1 MATVDISSFTGT
13 VWDNTTESG
22 ELLITAVFGAG
33 TVIDKSLLSS
43 TAASPYLYLNNAQ
56 EAQLDIVRTNAA
68 APNELVFS
76 YTVFEDHRS
85 IDPLV
90 VQGFYL
96 DGATLQDS
104 DGERLSTLINTANNQ
119 ILVGGSRAKV
129 TNPQITDDDLQ
140 SPTVDN
146 VHVVSGNYRENQ
158 TVLFTVEFDESV
170 FVTIGNA
177 GSLPQLTFV
186 SDGEPLND
194 VYAIYN
200 NIGSGTRRLQFEL
213 QVTADVN
220 VADLQLGSL
229 LTNGAV
235 IEDTSGNMAI
245 LGLPDL
251 PAATNVSLGPQGSS
265 IDAPEVLADITIES
279 IRYLGSTASQFLAGD
294 IVDLTVRTTG
304 KVDIDESQGTPSLV
318 LRNGGFATYLSGS
331 GSDTLTFRYVVQP
344 SDRDTAELTVLGVAE
359 NDAVFTG
366 VAGQSV
372 DLRLDSTN
380 NLPAFE
386 TVQINARAPYITA
399 IYSNDGQYSVGD
411 HIEFQVH
418 FSEAIENHGS
428 GQPSLGLSNGSIA
441 EFTRAVNGKVFYFTY
456 TAQEGDTDSA
466 DLDVLSFNPEGA
478 EFRSFT
484 DSSDRVSLGLGN
496 IASIASEYDIQVDV
510 TRPVGEIRFDSNQV
524 TAGETVGVTVTF
536 DEPVTNP
543 RAAIAVEFGTL
554 SNLVNAAELDGTR
567 STTWKGVFTPTL
579 DLEITDARL
588 TLDNSRVS
596 DAAGNAGAGLSTSN
610 ALSIDTLGPIA
621 SFQQEILSATRRLI
635 SIDFAEEV
643 AGFDESDIVF
653 DSASKSRIVT
663 SGFTTVEPGRVYT
676 IEVESTVAEPV
687 GDLAFSIAKNRI
699 SDNVGNLNTESEDI
713 VFSKP
718 WDVIPPAISSI
729 TPVTD
734 VDPTYGLEFKA
745 GETLYIDVE
754 FTETVNLD
762 NSAGEPFLALSNGQT
777 AEYYSG
783 SETDSGTLRF
793 KYTVEL
799 GERVDALNVTAFVR
813 NNSLV
818 TDDSGNEA
826 KTTILPGANLA
837 DWGAVELD
845 STAPTIVT
853 ISAGE
858 DKLYLKDQSV
868 ELTVQFSED
877 VFIDGTYGSPILAL
891 SNGAVAEYVSG
902 DGIST
907 GSGTSFLNFRYTVAS
922 NDFDSQ
928 DLDVHALIANGSI
941 LTDSAGNEINPK
953 ILSENSR
960 LSYRSDVVI
969 DAAVPYFST
978 TSVTAGHYKAGDV
991 IDIVLGWNKPVE
1003 MHISSGDD
1011 PELKLSNGEIAVFN
1025 PQASSANRLAFTY
1038 VVKSTD
1044 AESGGLTFELRAD
1057 NVAFKG
1063 VVAGETA
1070 DLTLPNGGALEDKD
1084 GNSVQIDLTPPTVES
1099 LTVLDNDGSSD
1110 LSAGETATVSITF
1123 DKAVKEVRPEF
1134 FAIDAGALSHFETA
1148 DSVTWTAI
1156 YTPNRGSQSGER
1168 EIAFDST
1175 KVSDLAGNFGQD
1187 EPTVTNFTVDT
1198 LRPTVEITSDVTG
1211 VAGGEINFVIR
1222 FSEPVSDFD
1231 QSKVSLNAGAGT
1243 IDKFYPTEFDESGLP
1258 IEFNVL
1264 VVPTADSND
1273 AISIRVMENVA
1284 KDSAGNYNR
1293 ASDVFVQ
1300 RVDTTIPVIESI
1312 YVDGGA
1318 YKLGD
1323 TVTFSVRFS
1332 EEAFLRGDGENLFLH
1347 TNNVGTA
1354 KYTSGAGTDTW
1365 NFEYIVSEDTVPG
1378 QLTLNNLVDET
1389 KSIIDIAGNAANP
1402 IISDDIRDAL
1412 PRVIIDTT
1420 GPKVDTFSVV
1430 ESTYNASEANP
1441 DQIGKYNT
1449 DDAVWI
1455 KMRADEWLTVDTS
1468 AGRPTLELSNG
1479 GEAVYV
1485 SGSHSNTL
1493 LFRYDVRES
1502 DSSSDALSVNSVRM
1516 NGAAIIDHA
1525 GNLLNGSQLLTHE
1538 VLTGSGS
1545 AVKVDTDAPIVET
1558 VSIVETTATNDTGAQ
1573 LDAAN
1578 DGYYKAGTTIAF
1590 EVAFDT
1596 EVFVDL
1602 AGAVA
1607 GGPVLALSNGQLA
1620 YYIEGDGTD
1629 TLRFEYTVAEG
1640 DINSDDL
1647 EVLGLAEQGAALTD
1661 DAGNPALVEMVS
1673 DKRNYTT
1680 AVVDTQAPELIAAT
1694 DSFTANDDGVD
1705 VVKTLETVSFT
1716 FEFSEVID
1724 WILATDQSI
1733 DPSDTAAIAQLVAD
1747 NEAEILDLFSIELIP
1762 ANNAVAPR
1770 AYEDGNGELVAM
1782 PAPTPAGAG
1791 WNAGL
1796 VADNFRFELNEQ
1808 GEMDLTRF
1816 SVDVQIP
1823 DLTYADLKVSIAS
1836 DALGDFAQNLSESDL
1851 SHTQRVDTQSFEL
1864 NPSIVLGFVVNSD
1877 AQIDLLDKAGNS
1889 LLEEGVVINID
1900 PATGKAS
1907 IVVSPSETYPAGYR
1921 GPVILEVR
1929 DENSDPDYIDEYTGE
1944 AKDLDTVIRAMF
1956 NVTGPGAVDVTVSPL
1971 TELAVAKFLE
1981 GNDGSYVGLD
1991 EATVNQ
1997 YNEGIG
2003 SIFGL
2008 GDITAT
2014 TPVVTNAADVEVATG
2029 LDLPQPGEADVSA
2042 EAIKY
2047 GQVLAMLSAR
2057 DYQNETAPED
2067 PEDQGPTDSVART
2080 IWELSN
2086 AIVLLDGQ
2094 SEFAITQAGADLLVQ
2109 ALEASSSIES
2119 LDSVGVNRDLMDLAY
2134 MDAAAASGFGLNLAE
2149 AETATL
2155 PIKGAQLGDTVFV
2168 RWGNIVGG
2176 DHDGEANIFKVV
2188 IDVSHIA
2195 EDGSISVP
2203 VPMEIIKLQGD
2214 ADSIPVSFAIAASET
2229 QVWQEADFS
2238 APILVAVDIVPP
2250 VAAVSAPTFDAPL
2263 LVNGSIEGI
2272 RPGDKLNVLL
2282 NNSADDSFKYSLD
2295 TSFLEIIDGVVSI
2308 KEGKVPPSGFS
2319 VDVSAI
2325 TYNSADG
2332 TLSFAWSL
2340 DLTQAIAVS
2349 HSIDSEGNKLPTFV
2363 VDDPRAVFEVQ
2374 ASTADLVGNPAESSS
2389 RNEFIIGSVDN
2400 ILPATAAT
2408 ERAVMNELLDRLSGR
2423 YGDTAVDTRDKIITL
2438 AEAVKNLSALQAG
2451 TAVTMVQEKQIL
2463 TVQIPPVTGTF
2474 ESMTVAI
2481 NIGGDELTLDLTE
2494 YFDHEQQSPT
2504 GQISVADIVDAIK
2517 DQPGYADKNYTVA
2530 LSADGNSVEIS
2541 YKAFG
2546 PQPESSAVATLTQ
2559 TLPAAQIDS
2568 TIDVAG
2574 DIANFAVQS
2583 IAVDGVADEN
2593 GFAVSPGQV
2602 RLEFG
2607 DVVLTVDVSEVD
2619 LITDLLAQLQAA
2631 DAYADL
2637 PFALTLAESGDSLVA
2652 TWERVGEVTDT
2663 LSLNR
2668 DYVQVT
2674 TSDLA
2679 TFTSSPEGVSGITT
2693 AQLEA
2698 LDIQNVDDTQ
2708 MGAINRVLADQLANT
2723 LGQATI
2729 VFTESALVAG
2739 ESSVVTISFPERVGQ
2754 LPDDILELV
2763 GGNFTAA
2770 EGAPIWSS
2778 TDGINWT
2785 ATFTASSTIVS
2796 TSLRYEKVLDSEGA
2810 EVLDSEGHP
2819 KLQVVTD
2826 TRNTPPY
2833 AKLGAND
2840 LMTVAVVEALV
2851 NKVTTASALIH
2862 AYSSAADAAEPGL
2875 EAFADIGLAEVRAD
2889 NLSAVLDSLARV
2901 RDGFEVAGD
2910 LFTQIETL
2918 VDSYNAIFDTVYA
2931 ETEQPTPVDL
2941 IEDLNN
2947 IGVSNLSSNAGR
2959 AEDQTTLLQ
2968 GALREVAAAKADVTN
2983 EDSSVTTA
2991 AEQQADMINSVAKL
3005 ESFVSSVEKVLARA
3019 NGETVDID
3027 GTATPLA
3034 VSDTDLTALG
3044 FGDLLQDESAN
3055 SRLSALQKVLLDQ
3068 SEGEDSDAIVNYA
3081 DLKAV
3086 LNTASD
3092 AFDAIVGLTA
3102 TAQDDSYVDA
3112 DARAAAVTA
3121 ALAEVDADSFQN
3133 MGIDGVTDVN
3143 IGAMTGDDMA
3153 AAVKDALANTPNDI
3167 VSLETVQT
3175 LVDSYTAI
3183 LATAQSGIPSFD
3195 EADLVNI
3202 GIELTSTTG
3211 ADSAQVAILQD
3222 FLATLSLSDVARLD
3236 ELQAEVDLVDRVL
3249 TRAAGDTDIQL
3260 TDAEYVDLD
3269 IQGAT
3274 ADNLPA
3280 LQKVLSDLGSV
3291 DSVSTLAN
3299 LQSKLNTTVQA
3310 FADITEIAGQSS
3322 ADTSALTATTFANM
3336 GIDALD
3342 DTRLAVTL
3350 SALKNTSNATTL
3362 ANVQAAVDAINSLLD
3377 IADSDTGAVSAQM
3390 LTAIG
3395 LTPVADQT
3403 AQTVQLTLVGDL
3415 LAAADESDFASVA
3428 DINELLSLTTALF
3441 ANVDGD
3447 AGIAQSDLEDLGV
3460 SGITANNLSTLQ
3472 AVLKQQTDLS
3482 AVADLSSLQSLMETA
3497 ISTHAQ
3503 LIAVAGDVNADTSAM
3518 DAQTFVDAG
3527 LDVTAGR
3534 EDAVLSALKS
3544 TNETLTTGES
3554 IQAVFNSMKTILDV
3568 AATDT
3573 GGIAATDLTKIGV
3586 TLRADTAQADLQAD
3600 LVSEIIAGLDE
3611 TDVSTVAQIAALTAV
3626 TDRLIGTVNDE
3637 TDVTLSETD
3646 TALLGLS
3653 IDASNLRLFNEALG
3667 AETDLSNVEDLSE
3680 IAAIASSVLTAQT
3693 TALAKISAY
3702 IDDNGNAQPTV
3713 DDLREAG
3720 LELSDGSRITEQLM
3734 PALLQQLNTASGS
3747 YTSFADI
3754 QGLITDGSA
3763 QLLALAAIAE
3773 YAQADGVDVAAPSLT
3788 QYQAAGITDFG
3799 TTPVTLEER
3808 HVAVANEILAHSSIG
3823 TDSGEDLATLTESAV
3838 QSLVDLV
3845 AEPLPTVASI
3855 DSISTDTSDADN
3867 AGGSATDFITS
3878 HTGAQTISATLSAEL
3893 KAWQLAEY
3901 RIDDGAWTQIADT
3914 FITGTAISFGS
3925 TAFSADATYTLEIR
3939 VKDLS
3944 GEASAAATQD
3954 IVVDTTNPTAPAVVI
3969 PVVISD
3975 DAASVV
3981 EATAPEGVITVQ
3993 GGQGETLEV
4002 TLTSD
4007 ASSSTSVTKT
4017 LSANDGSA
4025 QKLVLTAGDVNNLGT
4040 GTITVSVTSTDLAGN
4055 QTTSSD
4061 IASFSLDADRPN
4073 QPTLSRDG
4081 NVLTI
4086 VGEDYATVVLMD
4098 GSTDI
4103 TDSFDIIESPA
4114 GTYTATAITDAFDGT
4129 ENLSITAALTDA
4141 AGNLGYASTALAGT
4155 GILDTTAPDA
4165 PVLTAVVNS
4174 GDASYDEGFTVTE
4187 NADVVVK
4194 VDGTALTD
4202 TELATYF
4209 TKLTAN
4215 NTDTYTAVN
4224 AKFAGTE
4231 TISVTAG
4238 FTDSFNNTTDVTVAL
4253 QEVKPVTPTQTITF
4267 DSLDYTV
4274 TESVS
4279 GEIAL
4284 SDVRTSTD
4292 PAIVFYDFEDFGDG
4306 TYTISDS
4313 TGVIATFE
4321 GAWSGN
4327 DRNTNIH
4334 NDINRYVWDA
4344 GYRASQNSYNSITNL
4359 YVADRDGAD
4368 MSTTGFK
4375 IELGGVISTDFSE
4388 SDFIVNQTSGLTV
4401 KATLSA
4407 ELAAGHKLMYFNGAG
4422 EWVDISSSVSGTSV
4436 SYLDPTLTQSAA
4448 ITLKI
4453 RNALGEETVPTGKP
4467 VVIDTVVP
4475 DAPSLAVNGAV
4486 SGALTETEITSLN
4499 ATEGLYNVSAEEG
4512 TEITLTF
4519 TNGSNEVEKTLTATG
4534 GGQFVQ
4540 LSSADLTQLTDGRI
4554 TVSVVA
4560 TDDAGNVSTAAT
4572 SSFVL
4577 DTTPPAT
4584 TDAALTSDS
4593 GTANDSL
4600 TNSAAITAPTNAETQ
4615 AVVEYR
4621 VLDADN
4627 SDAVVT
4633 DWSTSYIAPTTD
4645 GNYKVE
4651 VRQTDEAGNISTVQ
4665 TITFEY
4671 DSTIPM
4677 PDALITTDSG
4687 SSATDGIT
4695 DTAGI
4700 TAPTNTG
4707 SDTLQYRILNAAD
4720 DSVVSDWAGTYT
4732 APTTNGSYKVEV
4744 KHTDAAGN
4752 TATQMIN
4759 LTLDTAVDLSVSVAP
4774 GTYGVGDSVAITLTS
4789 ASGETGITFSA
4800 AKFNGVTLEGVTD
4813 NGNGTYSAT
4822 YIVSAGDT
4830 EVAAG
4835 GDVTVD
4841 FQFTDVA
4848 GNSDSLTS
4856 VTLSNNVAITPAALA
4871 LEAFEEFVTPPVPST
4886 FDMGSLGNLILPV
4899 TVDGGRVYY
4908 LLDRN
4913 GDNAVGR
4920 SNDGL
4925 TLAEAQNIFKEDVNG
4940 NVNPD
4945 PSSGPNVTYRY
4956 ATINGARFAL
4966 AIRGGT
4972 GTDISVDTTDLNT
4985 SVSGNEDNPA
4995 FDGGLYAIVDAFNGL
5010 PNAWTSAGL
5019 TDYVVSERYSG
5030 EQYYQSSPSVPNAGK
5045 DIIDSAGVWGVQSL
5059 NIIIEALNPTAMS
5072 TVRLPAFTG
5081 YLALGIDTY
5090 NDGSSDLPL
5099 TQELVSLANEIV
5111 SGITGT
5117 LSASAIQA
5125 ALDAA
5130 HAKLTAMQVVLDY
5143 IDDQGS
5149 AAPDADDYNAI
5160 GLGRTV
5166 AVSEVAALNAAAVS
5180 AGVNAADTPA
5190 ELAALLPVP
5199 SVTIDAISDDT
5210 SAYPPMADLAVAVST
5225 DPNRQQ
5231 GDVLIDISSV
5241 QVGDYLTLEL
5251 NGATY
5256 TSDFAVPAPGD
5267 SIYTLQY
5274 QILQTFRGGNP
5285 EPAALTTWKAA
5296 VGIDEFYSSGSEILV
5311 RPTATDI
5318 DVSALNVKAGI
5329 PSTPDFIT
5337 SDDDGLTITATLD
5350 AALATGQRLEF
5361 STNGTDW
5368 TDISDS
5374 VTGTAVSYDASSL
5387 TSTATVQMRVVNSA
5401 GTAGTVDSQ
5410 LITIDTAVA
5419 TPNATLAVDST
5430 NGVSGNDSDAVTN
5443 SGAITAPANAE
5454 SGAIVEYRVQKDAGA
5469 FSSWSETYTAPA
5481 TDGSADGAYV
5491 VEVRQTDVAGNVSAS
5506 QSLTF
5511 TLDTTA
5517 PTTAVTAITISD
5529 DSGVQGDFITND
5541 VDGLTISATL
5551 SAALATGEILEYWNG
5566 AAWSQVAATAIS
5578 STAVSFSDANLNSDT
5593 TVKFRVSDAAGN
5605 TGAEF
5610 TQAITF
5616 DTTAPVTAPLS
5627 ITDVDL
5633 YSTGGTVRVNLDT
5646 SSTSAGDYVQLDS
5659 ADGAQT
5665 ITASVAMSGVNVV
5678 GTMKEYL
5685 TYDDASPD
5693 VTTYTLNSSHNLK
5706 LIEAHLVHDAF
5717 YAVDTDGDGIIT
5729 AADQMTDTAFAAAG
5743 YREPISGL
5751 YLDEYFG
5758 SNDLINLINANEFLQ
5773 NTAITYHCARYYDN
5787 AARGTLDNPQAYFI
5801 QWDGSSWSEVLL
5813 PASTPA
5819 VVITQP
5825 SQTINDYASDVS
5837 VSGAPSLVGGNTY
5850 EYDVSY
5856 PMFDSSTS
5864 FSLLQGGVD
5873 SGITITVIGTPGSS
5887 GAKISFTVPVDQTE
5901 PLTLTNNLV
5910 TLDRESSVDEISVS
5924 ALTTI
5929 ELTANDITNGYVD
5942 IDLTSSDLAGQSGA
5956 VTLLASIADVAGNKG
5971 SAAHQSFNL
5980 VPEPLELDVT
5990 LISDTPIMVS
6000 ASVSVVS
6007 NGIDTVDLSDGD
6019 ILRVSYTDAGGTSGV
6034 VTFPLSGATGN
6045 NSMVGKL
6052 ADAINGFTD
6061 FSPAISSSRYITL
6074 SNGLGAVTIDS
6085 AEVITFDDNHISSQ
6099 TIESAIVSIANAPDG
6114 FYNKQIEYS
6123 LDGGSS
6129 WTSSSISNSGYLS
6142 DNRPWQ
6148 MITFASALT
6157 DGASLKIR
6165 VRNDA
6170 TSEYSTTIVVDT
6182 TNPNLVMAAQS
6193 VSNASDDVVVQSDE
6207 KGFVYLIND
6216 NNDDA
6221 ISTFADIV
6229 ALADDKVN
6237 RVAITSTNTDT
6248 NLSTEGLA
6256 AGTYYA
6262 YAMDEAGNL
6271 SATSSNAVTV
6281 TDASPTDTADAVFK
6295 EIITGTNT
6303 VYNGTNAA
6311 VDDSGVNA
6319 DATPDIVIK
6328 LVDIAEGDSL
6338 ELVVDGVVVSTHAVT
6353 GSDITSGEVTF
6364 AGVDVAGNDAS
6375 SDRSVSLGLKVTH
6388 ITETQQVDT
6397 WEFNW

>member
-1 MATVDISSFTGT
+1 MAITIQQFAARQILT
-13 VWDNTTESG
+13 NYNES
-22 ELLITAVFGAG
+22 LLIEARFNDVVSIQGASDL
-33 TVIDKSLLSS
+33 TYLHLSNGGWAIYDAEA
-43 TAASPYLYLNNAQ
+43 TAALNS
-56 EAQLDIVRTNAA
+56 DDTF
-68 APNELVFS
+68 VFR
-76 YTVFEDHRS
+76 YTVAETDDS
-85 IDPLV
+85 TPDLSV
-90 VQGFYL
+90 NGFYL
-96 DGATLQDS
+96 GDAIINSTVTTVAIEDRDVYLIGATPDDLANDANLTLQDKIAIV
-104 DGERLSTLINTANNQ
+104 GNTETNND
-119 ILVGGSRAKV
+119 LVL
-129 TNPQITDDDLQ
+129 PQAR
-140 SPTVDN
+140 SVE
-146 VHVVSGNYRENQ
+146 VVSGNYLVGE
-158 TVLFTVEFDESV
+158 TVSFKVVFDEPVLVNSRNG
-170 FVTIGNA
+170 T
-177 GSLPQLTFV
+177 PTLTLTG
-186 SDGEPLND
+186 DGEQLLD
-194 VYAIYN
+194 VFGVYSA
-200 NIGSGTRRLQFEL
+200 GSGTQTLTFSFV
-213 QVTADVN
+213 VTETMN
-220 VADLQLGSL
+220 VADLQVGTILLNGGTILDGDGNSAGNGLGE
-229 LTNGAV
+229 V
-235 IEDTSGNMAI
+235 PVP
-245 LGLPDL
+245 GLADAL
-251 PAATNVSLGPQGSS
+251 FVSLGDQNP
-265 IDAPEVLADITIES
+265 DAPDVVTYEPITIES
-279 IRYLGSTASQFLAGD
+279 VRYLDNDTEQFVVGD
-294 IVDLTVRTTG
+294 VLDLTVRTTG
-304 KVDIDESQGTPSLV
+304 VVNVDTTEGVPTLV
-318 LRNGGFATYLSGS
+318 LKNGGFATYQGGS
-331 GSDTLTFRYVVQP
+331 GTNTLTFRYVVKP
-344 SDRDTAELTVLGVAE
+344 SDRDTLDLTVLGVAE
-359 NDAVFTG
+359 NDGAFVGTL
-366 VAGQSV
+366 GQNV
-372 DLRLDSTN
+372 DLRISSAN
-380 NLPAFE
+380 NLSTFNDVE
-386 TVQINARAPYITA
+386 INARSPYISA
-399 IYSNDGQYSVGD
+399 IQSTNGVRSIGDSV
-411 HIEFQVH
+411 EFLVK
-418 FSEAIENHGS
+418 FSEPVDFEGDGS
-428 GQPSLGLSNGSIA
+428 PNLSLSNGTTANYAAQIDA
-441 EFTRAVNGKVFYFTY
+441 RTY
-456 TAQEGDTDSA
+456 KFIYTLQDGDADSS
-466 DLDVLSFNPEGA
+466 DLDVLSFNADGV
-478 EFRSFT
+478 
-484 DSSDRVSLGLGN
+484 DVVSLADANDQVSLALGN
-496 IASIASEYDIQVDV
+496 ITAVATTYDIEVDT
-510 TRPVGEIRFDSNQV
+510 TRPEGQISFDSSQV
-524 TAGETVGVTVTF
+524 VAGETVGVTLTF
-536 DEPVTNP
+536 AEPVSNP
-543 RAAIAVEFGTL
+543 RSAITVSNGTL
-554 SNLVNAAELDGTR
+554 NTLVAVDGTELPR
-567 STTWKGVFTPTL
+567 TVWKGVFIPSLGQEAEGVT
-579 DLEITDARL
+579 L
-588 TLDNSRVS
+588 TLDNALVVDDS
-596 DAAGNAGAGLSTSN
+596 GNAGVGLSASN
-610 ALSIDTLGPIA
+610 PLSIDTQGPIV
-621 SFQQEILSATRRLI
+621 SFSQEILFNNNRLFT
-635 SIDFAEEV
+635 IDFGEEV
-643 AGFDESDIVF
+643 VGFDVNDLTITNGL
-653 DSASKSRIVT
+653 RVT
-663 SGFTTVEPGRVYT
+663 SGFTEVVPNRVYT
-676 IEVESTVAEPV
+676 LEVEPLADNPTGEVTVALRKGTV
-687 GDLAFSIAKNRI
+687 TDLLGNENAEQSFSRA
-699 SDNVGNLNTESEDI
+699 
-713 VFSKP
+713 
-718 WDVIPPAISSI
+718 WDVIPPQIVSVTAVDT
-729 TPVTD
+729 TPYT
-734 VDPTYGLEFKA
+734 VD
-745 GETLYIDVE
+745 ETIRIAVKYDEKVKVDTSTG
-754 FTETVNLD
+754 FR
-762 NSAGEPFLALSNGQT
+762 PFLALNNGQE
-777 AEYYSG
+777 ASYISG
-783 SETDSGTLRF
+783 SESDTLVF
-793 KYTVEL
+793 EYTVVENDQ
-799 GERVDALNVTAFVR
+799 VDALNVLALVR
-813 NNSLV
+813 NNSV
-818 TDDSGNEA
+818 ITDFAGNAA
-826 KTTILPGANLA
+826 KAQIEPGTNLA
-837 DWGAVELD
+837 DLRTVEID
-845 STAPTIVT
+845 SVAPVIVT
-853 ISAGE
+853 ITAAE
-858 DKLYLKDQSV
+858 DKLYLAGDEV
-868 ELTVQFSED
+868 DLTVQFSENVYVD
-877 VFIDGTYGSPILAL
+877 FTNGSPILAL

-902 DGIST
+902 DES
-907 GSGTSFLNFRYTVAS
+907 RYLKFKYVVQP
-922 NDFDSQ
+922 NDFDTS
-928 DLDVHALIANGSI
+928 DLDVHALIGNGALLKDIS
-941 LTDSAGNEINPK
+941 GNEVNPA
-953 ILSENSR
+953 ILSNNSR
-960 LSYRSDVVI
+960 LSYRSDVVV
-969 DAAVPYFST
+969 DAATPYFNT
-978 TSVTAGHYKAGDV
+978 ISVNAGNYQAGEI
-991 IDIVLGWNKPVE
+991 IDIALGWNKPVA
-1003 MHISSGDD
+1003 MDD
-1011 PELKLSNGEIAVFN
+1011 SLGTPELKLSNGEIAQFN
-1025 PQASSANRLAFTY
+1025 AAASTPNRLVFSYTVRATDGEASQLAIDEFRANFARFT
-1038 VVKSTD
+1038 
-1044 AESGGLTFELRAD
+1044 
-1057 NVAFKG
+1057 G
-1063 VVAGETA
+1063 VVAGESA
-1070 DLTLPNGGALEDKD
+1070 DLSLPNDGALADD
-1084 GNSVQIDLTPPTVES
+1084 QGGVQIDLSRPEVTQISLLDTDGSATLGAGELAT
-1099 LTVLDNDGSSD
+1099 LTV
-1110 LSAGETATVSITF
+1110 VF
-1123 DKAVKEVRPEF
+1123 DAAVKELRPEF
-1134 FAIDAGALSHFETA
+1134 FNLENGSLGALSS
-1148 DSVTWTAI
+1148 DDGGVTWTGSF
-1156 YTPNRGSQSGER
+1156 TPLKGTQAGEQS
-1168 EIAFDST
+1168 ISLDMT
-1175 KVSDLAGNFGQD
+1175 QVSDLAGNYGLGTSA
-1187 EPTVTNFTVDT
+1187 EAAYT
-1198 LRPTVEITSDVTG
+1198 LDSAYPTVEIRSDLRG
-1211 VAGGEINFVIR
+1211 IAGEGDEVRIVINFSEAVQLRTVDAQTGEISYSAIAPSIPGTPEDFSWINVLNGEIDLDSLETPDNSGRPEGEYSFVVIPNDN
-1222 FSEPVSDFD
+1222 STDPV
-1231 QSKVSLNAGAGT
+1231 KVRVADGAVADMAFNANLA
-1243 IDKFYPTEFDESGLP
+1243 S
-1258 IEFNVL
+1258 NVL
-1264 VVPTADSND
+1264 VQPVDTVNARIEGIETVAGAYAIGDTLALDVKFSEAVTLMDRADEPASDRVPTLTLSNGETATYVSGSGTDSWRFEYTFSEGDAQVRDLQVVTFLEND
-1273 AISIRVMENVA
+1273 KLVV
-1284 KDSAGNYNR
+1284 DQAGNLTQTQLGSSNRLQNTVIVDAEGPALVGFSAIEAQYNS
-1293 ASDVFVQ
+1293 AE
-1300 RVDTTIPVIESI
+1300 VDP
-1312 YVDGGA
+1312 A
-1318 YKLGD
+1318 
-1323 TVTFSVRFS
+1323 
-1332 EEAFLRGDGENLFLH
+1332 
-1347 TNNVGTA
+1347 
-1354 KYTSGAGTDTW
+1354 
-1365 NFEYIVSEDTVPG
+1365 
-1378 QLTLNNLVDET
+1378 
-1389 KSIIDIAGNAANP
+1389 
-1402 IISDDIRDAL
+1402 
-1412 PRVIIDTT
+1412 
-1420 GPKVDTFSVV
+1420 
-1430 ESTYNASEANP
+1430 
-1441 DQIGKYNT
+1441 QIGMYNT
-1449 DDAVWI
+1449 GDVVWI
-1455 KMRADEWLTVDTS
+1455 KMHTTEWVSVDTT
-1468 AGRPTLELSNG
+1468 AGRPTLALSNG
-1479 GEAVYV
+1479 GVASYV
-1485 SGSHSNTL
+1485 SGSYSNTL
-1493 LFRYDVRES
+1493 LFRYDVLDNHQSAAEL
-1502 DSSSDALSVNSVRM
+1502 AVNAVVM
-1516 NGAAIIDHA
+1516 NGGVIADAA
-1525 GNLLNGSQLLTHE
+1525 GNALDGNAFDVSRIK
-1538 VLTGSGS
+1538 SGS
-1545 AVKVDTDAPIVET
+1545 LTSANLVVVDTDAPVVQTI
-1558 VSIVETTATNDTGAQ
+1558 SIVETTSSATGASAATNV
-1573 LDAAN
+1573 AN
-1578 DGYYKAGTTIAF
+1578 DGYYQAGTTIAF
-1590 EVAFDT
+1590 EVAFDS
-1596 EVFVDL
+1596 VINVDL
-1602 AGAVA
+1602 NAVTQSQI
-1607 GGPVLALSNGQLA
+1607 GHEDYDGPVLTLSNGQLA

-1647 EVLGLAEQGAALTD
+1647 EVLGLAEQSAVLTD

-1680 AVVDTQAPELIAAT
+1680 AVVDTQAPELTAAT
-1694 DSFTANDDGVD
+1694 DSFTANDDGED
-1705 VVKTLETVSFT
+1705 VVNTLEAVSFT
-1716 FEFSEVID
+1716 FEFSEVMD

-1747 NEAEILDLFSIELIP
+1747 NEAEILDFFSIELAQIP
-1762 ANNAVAPR
+1762 GSSVAPR
-1770 AYEDGNGELVAM
+1770 AYEDSDGNLHAM
-1782 PAPTPAGAG
+1782 PQPTESDPG
-1791 WNAGL
+1791 WNTGL
-1796 VADNFRFELNEQ
+1796 VAENFRFELNEQ

-1864 NPSIVLGFVVNSD
+1864 NPSIVLGLVVNSA

-1889 LLEEGVVINID
+1889 LLEDGVVINID

-1921 GPVILEVR
+1921 GPVILEVL
-1929 DENSDPDYIDEYTGE
+1929 DEDSDPDYIDEYTGE

-1971 TELAVAKFLE
+1971 TELAVAKFFAIN
-1981 GNDGSYVGLD
+1981 GPDAQLD
-1991 EATVNQ
+1991 VATVDQ
-1997 YNEGIG
+1997 YNAGIG

-2008 GDITAT
+2008 NDITAT
-2014 TPVVTNAADVEVATG
+2014 TPAVTNAAAVEADTG
-2029 LDLPQPGEADVSA
+2029 LDLLQPGEEGVS
-2042 EAIKY
+2042 EASVKY

-2057 DYQNETAPED
+2057 DSLS
-2067 PEDQGPTDSVART
+2067 GSVAAT
-2080 IWELSN
+2080 LSELAEQIEPVTN
-2086 AIVLLDGQ
+2086 IDGTAG
-2094 SEFAITQAGADLLVQ
+2094 FAIQQAGADLLVE

-2155 PIKGAQLGDTVFV
+2155 PIKGAQLGDTIFV

-2176 DHDGEANIFKVV
+2176 DHDGQPNIFEVV
-2188 IDVSHIA
+2188 IDASHIA

-2203 VPMEIIKLQGD
+2203 VPMEIIELQGD
-2214 ADSIPVSFAIAASET
+2214 ANSIPVSFAIAASET

-2250 VAAVSAPTFDAPL
+2250 VAEVTAPSSDAPL
-2263 LVNGSIEGI
+2263 LVKGSIEGI
-2272 RPGDKLNVLL
+2272 RPGDNLNVLL
-2282 NNSADDSFKYSLD
+2282 NNSLDDSFKYSLD
-2295 TSFLEIIDGVVSI
+2295 TSFLQIVDGAVVINDSLLPA
-2308 KEGKVPPSGFS
+2308 GLTVN
-2319 VDVSAI
+2319 SA
-2325 TYNSADG
+2325 TYNTVDG
-2332 TLSFAWSL
+2332 TVEFEWSL
-2340 DLTQAIAVS
+2340 DLTEAISVAAAE
-2349 HSIDSEGNKLPTFV
+2349 SEDPQPTFV

-2389 RNEFIIGSVDN
+2389 RNDFIIGSVDN

-2451 TAVTMVQEKQIL
+2451 TADAMVQAQQSL
-2463 TVQIPPVTGTF
+2463 TVSTDGTLEPAVF
-2474 ESMTVAI
+2474 AI
-2481 NIGGDELTLDLTE
+2481 NIGGDALSLDL
-2494 YFDHEQQSPT
+2494 SGVVNP
-2504 GQISVADIVDAIK
+2504 SVSDLVAAIQA
-2517 DQPGYADKNYTVA
+2517 QPGYSAKNYTVV
-2530 LSADGNSVEIS
+2530 ADGNNVQVL
-2541 YKAFG
+2541 YKSFG
-2546 PQPESSAVATLTQ
+2546 PQPDSTFQSTLTE
-2559 TLPAAQIDS
+2559 TVAASEITS
-2568 TIDVAG
+2568 TVVQSG
-2574 DIANFAVQS
+2574 DIASFAVQA
-2583 IAVDGVADEN
+2583 IAPAGTVVES
-2593 GFAVSPGQV
+2593 GFELSPGQV
-2602 RLEFG
+2602 RLEFS
-2607 DVVLTVDVSEVD
+2607 DVVLTVDVSEGD

-2679 TFTSSPEGVSGITT
+2679 TFTSSPEGASGITT

-2708 MGAINRVLADQLANT
+2708 MGAINRVLADQLADT

-2729 VFTESALVAG
+2729 VFTRTALVAG

-2754 LPDDILELV
+2754 LPDDVLELV

-2785 ATFTASSTIVS
+2785 ATFTASSTIVN

-2810 EVLDSEGHP
+2810 EVLDASGNP
-2819 KLQVVTD
+2819 TLQVIAD
-2826 TRNTPPY
+2826 TNNASGY
-2833 AKLGAND
+2833 AELGAID

-2901 RDGFEVAGD
+2901 RDGFEVEGD
-2910 LFTQIETL
+2910 LYAQIDSL
-2918 VDSYNAIFDTVYA
+2918 ASSYNKVFNTVYA
-2931 ETEQPTPVDL
+2931 TGAQPSAAELEQAFE
-2941 IEDLNN
+2941 I
-2947 IGVSNLSSNAGR
+2947 IGVTNLSATRS
-2959 AEDQTTLLQ
+2959 EDQVALLQ
-2968 GALREVAAAKADVTN
+2968 GVIASVGNGQSAAD
-2983 EDSSVTTA
+2983 
-2991 AEQQADMINSVAKL
+2991 QANLINTVAKI
-3005 ESFVSSVEKVLARA
+3005 ESYVATVEKVLS
-3019 NGETVDID
+3019 
-3027 GTATPLA
+3027 LA
-3034 VSDTDLTALG
+3034 DSNDVQSVAISDAELTQLG
-3044 FGDLLQDESAN
+3044 FADLLADSAGN
-3055 SRLSALQKVLLDQ
+3055 SRSAVLLKVLADQ
-3068 SEGEDSDAIVNYA
+3068 TSSAAVVQYA
-3081 DLKAV
+3081 NLETLLETAV
-3086 LNTASD
+3086 D
-3092 AFDAIVGLTA
+3092 AFDAVVALTT
-3102 TAQDDSYVDA
+3102 TAQAQSDTS
-3112 DARAAAVTA
+3112 A
-3121 ALAEVDADSFQN
+3121 ALAAIDAATFSE
-3133 MGIDGVTDVN
+3133 MGVDGVTDDA
-3143 IGAMTGDDMA
+3143 ITGLTADDMA
-3153 AAVKDALANTPNDI
+3153 LAVKDALANTGNT
-3167 VSLETVQT
+3167 VTGLAAVQT

-3183 LATAQSGIPSFD
+3183 LATAQSGTPSFD

-3202 GIELTSTTG
+3202 GVELTATAG
-3211 ADSAQVAILQD
+3211 AQPAQVAILQD
-3222 FLATLSLSDVARLD
+3222 FLATLSLSDVARLVD
-3236 ELQAEVDLVDRVL
+3236 LQVEVDLVDRVL
-3249 TRAAGDTDIQL
+3249 TRAAGDTDIQV
-3260 TDAEYVDLD
+3260 TDAEYLDLG

-3291 DSVSTLAN
+3291 DSVSTLAE

-3310 FADITEIAGQSS
+3310 FADITAVAGQSS
-3322 ADTSALTATTFANM
+3322 ADTSLLTATTFANM

-3350 SALKNTSNATTL
+3350 SALKNTSSATTL

-3395 LTPVADQT
+3395 LTPVADLT
-3403 AQTVQLTLVGDL
+3403 AQTVQLTLVSDL

-3441 ANVDGD
+3441 ANV
-3447 AGIAQSDLEDLGV
+3447 AGTADIAQSDLEDLGV
-3460 SGITANNLSTLQ
+3460 TNITADNLSTLQ
-3472 AVLKQQTDLS
+3472 AVLEQQTDLS
-3482 AVADLSSLQSLMETA
+3482 AVSDLASLQSLMA
-3497 ISTHAQ
+3497 IAITTHGQ
-3503 LIAVAGDVNADTSAM
+3503 LIAAAGDAEADTSAM
-3518 DAQTFVDAG
+3518 GAQTFVDVG

-3554 IQAVFNSMKTILDV
+3554 IQAVFDSMETILDV
-3568 AATDT
+3568 AAIDS
-3573 GGIAATDLTKIGV
+3573 GAIAATDLTRVGV
-3586 TLRADTAQADLQAD
+3586 TLRADNAQADLQAD
-3600 LVSEIIAGLDE
+3600 LVSEIVAGLDE
-3611 TDVSTVAQIAALTAV
+3611 NDVSTVAQIAALTAV
-3626 TDRLIGTVNDE
+3626 TDRLIGKINDE
-3637 TDVTLSETD
+3637 ADVLLSETD
-3646 TALLGLS
+3646 TAVLGLS

-3680 IAAIASSVLTAQT
+3680 IAAIASSVMTAQT
-3693 TALAKISAY
+3693 TALTKIAAY
-3702 IDDNGNAQPTV
+3702 IADSNNTPPDV

-3720 LELSDGSRITEQLM
+3720 LELSDGSRITDQLI
-3734 PALLQQLNTASGS
+3734 PALLQQLNAASGT
-3747 YTSFADI
+3747 YTSFTDI
-3754 QGLITDGSA
+3754 QGLITTGSYH
-3763 QLLALAAIAE
+3763 LLALAAIAE
-3773 YAQADGVDVAAPSLT
+3773 YAQADGVDVAAPSLA
-3788 QYQAAGITDFG
+3788 QYQDAGITAFG
-3799 TTPVTLEER
+3799 SPAVTLEER
-3808 HVAVANEILAHSSIG
+3808 HVAVANAILAHSSIG

-3855 DSISTDTSDADN
+3855 DAISMDTFDADN

-3901 RIDDGAWTQIADT
+3901 RIDDGAWTQIADD
-3914 FITGTAISFGS
+3914 FITGTAIAFGS

-3944 GEASAAATQD
+3944 GEASATASQD
-3954 IVVDTTNPTAPAVVI
+3954 IVVDTTDPSAPAVVI
-3969 PVVISD
+3969 PVAISD

-4040 GTITVSVTSTDLAGN
+4040 GTITVSVISTDLAGN

-4073 QPTLSRDG
+4073 QPTLSSDG

-4086 VGEDYATVVLMD
+4086 VGEHSAAVVLMD

-4129 ENLSITAALTDA
+4129 ETLSITAALKDA
-4141 AGNLGYASTALAGT
+4141 AGNLGYASTELAGT

-4165 PVLTAVVNS
+4165 PVLTAVVNL
-4174 GDASYDEGFTVTE
+4174 GDASYDDGFTVTE

-4202 TELATYF
+4202 TELAAYF
-4209 TKLTAN
+4209 TKSTAN
-4215 NTDTYTAVN
+4215 NMDTYTAVN

-4253 QEVKPVTPTQTITF
+4253 QEVKPVTPTQAITF
-4267 DSLDYTV
+4267 DSLGYTV
-4274 TESVS
+4274 TENVS
-4279 GEIAL
+4279 GEIGP
-4284 SDVRTSTD
+4284 SDTRVSTSSDTIYFD
-4292 PAIVFYDFEDFGDG
+4292 YEDFGSG
-4306 TYTISDS
+4306 TYTVSDS
-4313 TGVIATFE
+4313 NGVIATFDTTWN
-4321 GAWSGN
+4321 GDASY
-4327 DRNTNIH
+4327 I
-4334 NDINRYVWDA
+4334 DIYNQLNAKIYAA
-4344 GYRASQNSYNSITNL
+4344 GYQASNSSSGSIRNL
-4359 YVADRDGAD
+4359 YVRDRDGAD

-5072 TVRLPAFTG
+5072 TVQLPAFTG

-5166 AVSEVAALNAAAVS
+5166 AVAEVAALNAAAVS

-5419 TPNATLAVDST
+5419 SPNATLAVDST